1 MFLQQRKYAP
11 FLYIRSLKLAFSF
24 GLHYLCTEFSYRV
37 MINRVLIRLKVVQV
51 IYAYYQNEGKNVEA
65 AEKELLYSLSKA
77 YDLYNYLLLL
87 MVEVTRFADRRIDNR
102 RHKLRPTS
110 EDLNPNTRFIDNA
123 FMAQLAQNAQLA
135 AFSSNQKRSWEDE
148 GEFVKRLFERI
159 EQTDVYQQY
168 MAKETLTYED
178 DRELWRKLYRQ
189 VIAQNDELDEL
200 LEDQSLYWN
209 DDKTIVDTFV
219 LKTIKRFEPENGA
232 EQELLPEYRDE
243 EDKEFARKLLRN
255 AINNAEAYR
264 KLMENNAKNWDMER
278 FAFMDILIM
287 QVALAEILSF
297 PTIPV
302 SVSLNEYVEVAKM
315 YSTPKSGSFINGML
329 DTIVNQLKK
338 ENKLHKA

>member
-1 MFLQQRKYAP
+1 
-11 FLYIRSLKLAFSF
+11 
-24 GLHYLCTEFSYRV
+24 
-37 MINRVLIRLKVVQV
+37 MINRVLIRLKVIQV
-51 IYAYYQNEGKNVEA
+51 IYAYYQNGSRNVEA
-65 AEKELLYSLSKA
+65 AEKELFYSLSKA

-102 RHKLRPTS
+102 RHKLRPTE

-123 FMAQLAQNAQLA
+123 FMDQLTANKQLEEFA
-135 AFSSNQKRSWEDE
+135 ANQKRTWEDE
-148 GEFVKRLFERI
+148 GDFVRNLFEEI
-159 EQTDVYQQY
+159 EATEVYQEY
-168 MAKETLTYED
+168 MAKDTLTYED

-189 VIAQNDELDEL
+189 VIMPNEKIDEI
-200 LEDQSLYWN
+200 LEEQSLYWN

-232 EQELLPEYRDE
+232 EQELLPEFRDE
-243 EDKEFARKLLRN
+243 EDKLFASRLLRS

-264 KLMENNAKNWDMER
+264 SLMANNAKNWDMER

-287 QVALAEILSF
+287 QVALAEIICF
-297 PTIPV
+297 PGIPV

-338 ENKLHKA
+338 ENKLNKA